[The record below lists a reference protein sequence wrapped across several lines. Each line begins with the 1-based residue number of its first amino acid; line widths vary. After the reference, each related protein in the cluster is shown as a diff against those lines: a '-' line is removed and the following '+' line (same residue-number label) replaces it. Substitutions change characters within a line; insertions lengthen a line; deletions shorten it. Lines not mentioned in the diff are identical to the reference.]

1 MEIYNNHKRLF
12 TVALVFFLALTL
24 FAAII
29 PAFDAQQ
36 NNAPLPNS
44 QPLSADAIL
53 GKAIFVKEGCV
64 ACHTQ
69 QVRNVDMDKVWG
81 ERPSIAADYAG
92 NIRTD
97 LWRNTANLLGSERTG
112 PDLTNIGNRQPGKDW
127 HLLHLFNPR
136 TVAKGSIMPA
146 YPWLFQVKEH
156 ADQNDV
162 LITVPDEFRK
172 GITGDIIAGA
182 DGMALV
188 AYLQSLKQ
196 TVLPDGRPVPIFLY
210 PKAEVKKLDAEIKG
224 ANAGLDGKS
233 LYAANCQSCHQENGE
248 GLKGA
253 FPSLKGSAIVLDDD
267 PKTLFTIIMK
277 GYNGRVKEGYGE
289 MPAIGTI
296 NKLSPEEVR
305 AIMNHERS
313 SWGNN
318 AKTVSSEEI
327 QKILAVINVK

>member
-12 TVALVFFLALTL
+12 TIALIFFLALTL

-29 PAFDAQQ
+29 PAFDAQKD
-36 NNAPLPNS
+36 NAPLPNS
-44 QPLSADAIL
+44 QPLSEEAIL

-69 QVRNVDMDKVWG
+69 QVRNVEMDKVWG

-92 NIRTD
+92 NRRTD

-136 TVAKGSIMPA
+136 TVSKGSIMPA
-146 YPWLFQVKEH
+146 YPWLFQIKEQ
-156 ADQNDV
+156 ASKNDV
-162 LITVPDEFRK
+162 LVTIPDEFRK
-172 GITGDIIAGA
+172 GIIGDIVAGA
-182 DGMALV
+182 DGLALV

-196 TVLPDGRPVPIFLY
+196 TLLPDGRPVPIFLY
-210 PKAEVKKLDAEIKG
+210 PKNVNSKVNTESKG
-224 ANAGLDGKS
+224 TNTGLDGKS

-253 FPSLKGSAIVLDDD
+253 FPSLKGSTIVLDDD

-296 NKLSPEEVR
+296 NNLSPEEVR

-318 AKTVSSEEI
+318 AKEVSSADI
-327 QKILAVINVK
+327 KKILAVIGVK